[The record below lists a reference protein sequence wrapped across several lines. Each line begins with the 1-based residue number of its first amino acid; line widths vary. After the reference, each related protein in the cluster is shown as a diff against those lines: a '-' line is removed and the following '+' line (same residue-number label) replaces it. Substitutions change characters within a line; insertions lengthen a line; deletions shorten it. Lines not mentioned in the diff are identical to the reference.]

1 MLDGLSVS
9 LYTDAMAKH
18 RRIHSKPRAGRETAD
33 QTSCL
38 KLVVKP
44 NINPESLFLRR
55 NMT

>member
-1 MLDGLSVS
+1 MGRPIS

-44 NINPESLFLRR
+44 NINPKSLFLRR